1 MVREEWIVPQYPQ
14 DEIAALCAKND
25 LLPAMVKVLWQR
37 DCRDAKSISDF
48 LSRSSDILYDPF
60 AMTDMDR
67 AVAVLKAAISD
78 STHITIYGD
87 YDVDGVSGTAMLY
100 L

>member
-14 DEIAALCAKND
+14 GEIAALCAKTD

-37 DCRDAKSISDF
+37 DCRDAKAISDF

-78 STHITIYGD
+78 STHITI
-87 YDVDGVSGTAMLY
+87 
-100 L
+100 